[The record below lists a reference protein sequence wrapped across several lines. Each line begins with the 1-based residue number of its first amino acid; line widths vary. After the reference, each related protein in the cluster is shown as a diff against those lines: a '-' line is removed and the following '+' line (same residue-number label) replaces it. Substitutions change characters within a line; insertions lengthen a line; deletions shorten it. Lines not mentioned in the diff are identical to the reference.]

1 MWLKDP
7 KIENVLV
14 ILAALLLAR
23 ILVWIINRLVT
34 RKIKDDQ
41 ARYRTRKF
49 VSFTGYFAVIL
60 FLLIFYRQI
69 LGGVAVALGGNRRR
83 GSLCLAGSDSQCG
96 RLVGYH
102 FRKFLCSRR
111 PHPGGNYPGGCD

>member
-34 RKIKDDQ
+34 RK
-41 ARYRTRKF
+41 
-49 VSFTGYFAVIL
+49 
-60 FLLIFYRQI
+60 
-69 LGGVAVALGGNRRR
+69 N
-83 GSLCLAGSDSQCG
+83 
-96 RLVGYH
+96 
-102 FRKFLCSRR
+102 
-111 PHPGGNYPGGCD
+111 